1 MNVENVVYILDS
13 YAVLAYFTNEPGM
26 ERVKEIFEE
35 VEGGECLA
43 YLSMINMGE
52 VIYIVERRLGLSA
65 AHRTLAAI
73 EQLPITLLEVSKER
87 VLDAAHIKAEFS
99 LSYAEAFA
107 VVVAREFGGR
117 IVTADPE
124 FKSVEGIIDIEWL
137 GRAN

>member
-1 MNVENVVYILDS
+1 MNVENVVYIIDS
-13 YAVLAYFTNEPGM
+13 YAMLAYFGKEPGV

-35 VEGGECLA
+35 VERIECLA

-52 VIYIVERRLGLSA
+52 VIYIVERKLGLSV

-87 VLDAAHIKAEFS
+87 ILDAAHIKAEFS
-99 LSYAEAFA
+99 LSYADAFA
-107 VVVAREFGGR
+107 VGAAREFGGW

-124 FKSVEGIIDIEWL
+124 FKSVEGIVDIEWL
-137 GRAN
+137 DRAK